1 MRPLLIYLLLLCS
14 SMGWAQR
21 PAEAGIV
28 SDNDL
33 YTSVHNDR
41 YYTNGLELFYRF
53 LSNSDT
59 LSASRK
65 IWEFRLGQY
74 MYNPQSVYTAEPITQ
89 DRPYAGYLFAQG
101 GINIYHANGNLLK
114 ANLQLG
120 VVGPESGAE
129 ATQKFLH
136 GLLHYPRVLGWKY
149 QIRTTPAVQLNAF
162 YSHKLF
168 SGNRLRKADYYV
180 QAEAQWGTIWSSA
193 SVGVMSRISLNG
205 MLTPIYHSSMY
216 GAALN
221 QSRDYTGRR
230 ELFLFFN
237 PRIQYMYYDATIQ
250 GSPFNNSSPV
260 TYTLI
265 PFRFNAEAGI
275 KYGRSRYTYAYSF
288 NYRGQELRNNVI
300 TGYYYGSIQ
309 LGYLF

>member
-1 MRPLLIYLLLLCS
+1 MRRLLLYLLLLCS

-180 QAEAQWGTIWSSA
+180 QAEALWGTIWSSA

-205 MLTPIYHSSMY
+205 MLTPINHSSMY

-221 QSRDYTGRR
+221 QSRNYSGRR
-230 ELFLFFN
+230 ELFVFFN

-275 KYGRSRYTYAYSF
+275 KYGRGRYTYAYSF

>member
-1 MRPLLIYLLLLCS
+1 MRRLLLYLLLLRS

-41 YYTNGLELFYRF
+41 YYTNGLELFFRF

-59 LSASRK
+59 LTTSRK

-120 VVGPESGAE
+120 IVGPESGAE

-205 MLTPIYHSSMY
+205 MLTPINHSSMY

-221 QSRDYTGRR
+221 QSLDYTGRR
-230 ELFLFFN
+230 ELFVFFN

-275 KYGRSRYTYAYSF
+275 KYGRGRYTYAYSF